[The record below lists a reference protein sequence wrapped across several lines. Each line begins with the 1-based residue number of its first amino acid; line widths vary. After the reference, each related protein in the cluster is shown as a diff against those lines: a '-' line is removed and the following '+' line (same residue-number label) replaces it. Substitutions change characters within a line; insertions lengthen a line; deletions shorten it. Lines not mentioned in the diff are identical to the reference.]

1 MSKLIRIKYYESP
14 IEANRDKQI
23 LLENGIESFI
33 ANEQT
38 IQSDWLLSQ
47 AIGGLQLQVFEEDVE
62 KAKEILKNFEENE
75 EVALEVEHT
84 IENPEYDF
92 TCPKC
97 NQPRIIGQY
106 TINNWDNSF
115 HPDSNL
121 KDIIKNYSIKY
132 PIYLNVDSII
142 DKLYSN
148 GATTVSNVTFK
159 SEDIQ
164 NVDTQLRKKVF
175 QDAKDKASRIAKS
188 SGKRLGKI
196 ISITDD
202 GTSNTSSIKDMQS
215 GDGLISISKSVSV
228 VYQLK

>member
-62 KAKEILKNFEENE
+62 KAKEILQNFEENE

-97 NQPRIIGQY
+97 GRKHSFTRYIDTETNIYIDEKVGICNRA
-106 TINNWDNSF
+106 INCGY
-115 HPDSNL
+115 H
-121 KDIIKNYSIKY
+121 YS
-132 PIYLNVDSII
+132 P
-142 DKLYSN
+142 
-148 GATTVSNVTFK
+148 
-159 SEDIQ
+159 
-164 NVDTQLRKKVF
+164 KKF
-175 QDAKDKASRIAKS
+175 IPSDR
-188 SGKRLGKI
+188 
-196 ISITDD
+196 
-202 GTSNTSSIKDMQS
+202 N
-215 GDGLISISKSVSV
+215 
-228 VYQLK
+228 

>member
-62 KAKEILKNFEENE
+62 KAKEILQNFEENE

-92 TCPKC
+92 ACPKC
-97 NQPRIIGQY
+97 GSNHIYQY
-106 TINNWDNSF
+106 EK
-115 HPDSNL
+115 PDGIFGVSWL
-121 KDIIKNYSIKY
+121 LLGFPVKVPSSKY
-132 PIYLNVDSII
+132 ICYYCGNE
-142 DKLYSN
+142 
-148 GATTVSNVTFK
+148 FK
-159 SEDIQ
+159 H
-164 NVDTQLRKKVF
+164 
-175 QDAKDKASRIAKS
+175 
-188 SGKRLGKI
+188 
-196 ISITDD
+196 
-202 GTSNTSSIKDMQS
+202 
-215 GDGLISISKSVSV
+215 
-228 VYQLK
+228 